1 MSEANATNGN
11 SAGSGQRTK
20 TGQFV
25 KGHRGLGGRK
35 VGSRNRLSESFLAD
49 LHAEWKRSGKKV
61 LQAVAEKHPE
71 TFLRVVG
78 QVLPRVM
85 EFDGVM
91 NVQHHSTL
99 HIEARDFLEA
109 YERWGKHIGAN
120 VSQLIEAEVIED
132 ETNDEQSDNDER

>member
-1 MSEANATNGN
+1 MAEANGNG
-11 SAGSGQRTK
+11 ADSGQRTK

-61 LQAVAEKHPE
+61 LQRVAETAPE

-91 NVQHHSTL
+91 NVQHHNTL
-99 HIEARDFLEA
+99 HIEARDFMEA
-109 YERWGKHIGAN
+109 YERWGKHIGVNAPM
-120 VSQLIEAEVIED
+120 IEADVVEVIED
-132 ETNDEQSDNDER
+132 EGDSDEQPA